1 MVHGFPAENVHD
13 EVWLRP
19 EIDTPNPKPGYQ
31 VIIGHTKVLSLI
43 KPEEEKIAFAMNLEN
58 RGEHLKIYYG
68 PGFIDI
74 DCGCGYDMP
83 IRSLACI
90 RLEDMIEYFQ

>member
-1 MVHGFPAENVHD
+1 M
-13 EVWLRP
+13 
-19 EIDTPNPKPGYQ
+19 
-31 VIIGHTKVLSLI
+31 IIGHTKVLSLI

-74 DCGCGYDMP
+74 DCGYDTP
-83 IRSLACI
+83 IKKLACI
-90 RLEDMIEYFQ
+90 RLEDIAEYYS